1 MGQAITAPLIARFLT
16 TAGFRP
22 SDIANMLEPHDAQ
35 NVPAAMALLDALCS
49 IAELPDSDL
58 DIAQQ
63 RDRRSIVVFSE
74 LFSAFVAA
82 FTSFWLLLADQM
94 QLLSKYAH
102 LATWLYQQEK
112 ERFLNNVLYTDSI
125 ACVKNAY
132 FSLAKQQI
140 LDPEQDYF
148 LFQLGT
154 DGVEK
159 LFASARMAGGHNPN
173 FSLFEFT
180 NLLSF
185 GLDVTRILADYPEWY
200 SGHRRLST
208 SRGEHADHLS
218 PSAWKGNARAGSV
231 VIQDVWNAG
240 AREAKRVISQY
251 TRGSVAVLWKD
262 VFNRPD
268 CDIQRPCS
276 GTYPGVVLDL
286 DCNDDL
292 LMLEGSSSSD
302 ELASTTIEEILSH
315 LPATDVLNAVSEQ
328 VENST
333 WNESCL
339 DQPSL
344 NDAACGEHLLNASEH
359 DPPQKVEPLAKKQ
372 SHSLLIEGQWVH
384 NVTSIRQRFSTP
396 LGQKQ
401 SKDRHVRVRDFA
413 VPTISAQ
420 LKGLGGEAF
429 KAGHCFATILRCG
442 DRAFLAIIKTTHLL
456 RAGETAYAIPRAEI
470 PVAEM
475 QVVLR
480 GQILAFH
487 PCTCKPEQ
495 SWHWTGEIARLRP
508 MKDNVKS
515 KDILLIAV
523 PGVLVLPVDIPQSS
537 DSAWCI
543 SKENLDA
550 LSLDL
555 WRQISPQHISK
566 LVMCG
571 TSLSFPYCTK
581 TGMYGTD
588 CGWNAS

>member
-16 TAGFRP
+16 AAGFRP

-35 NVPAAMALLDALCS
+35 NVPAAMALLGALRT
-49 IAELPDSDL
+49 IAELPDDHL
-58 DIAQQ
+58 DIMQQ
-63 RDRRSIVVFSE
+63 QDRRSILVFSE
-74 LFSAFVAA
+74 LFGAFVAA
-82 FTSFWLLLADQM
+82 FTSFRLSLAEQM

-112 ERFLNNVLYTDSI
+112 ECFINNVLYTDSM
-125 ACVKNAY
+125 ACIKNAY

-173 FSLFEFT
+173 FGLFEFA

-218 PSAWKGNARAGSV
+218 PSAWKGNARASSV

-240 AREAKRVISQY
+240 AREAECVISQY
-251 TRGSVAVLWKD
+251 TCGSVAVCWEN
-262 VFNRPD
+262 VFSQPD
-268 CDIQRPCS
+268 CDIQRPC
-276 GTYPGVVLDL
+276 GATYPGVVLDL

-292 LMLEGSSSSD
+292 LMLEDSPSSD
-302 ELASTTIEEILSH
+302 KLASTTIEEILSH
-315 LPATDVLNAVSEQ
+315 LPAADVLDAVAER
-328 VENST
+328 VESSA
-333 WNESCL
+333 WDASCS

-344 NDAACGEHLLNASEH
+344 DDVVGDEHSSSILEYVPLQIV
-359 DPPQKVEPLAKKQ
+359 DPLTKKR
-372 SHSLLIEGQWVH
+372 SHSLLINGQWVH
-384 NVTSIRQRFSTP
+384 NVTNVRQRFSTP

-401 SKDRHVRVRDFA
+401 SKDRHIRVRDFA
-413 VPTISAQ
+413 VPTISAH
-420 LKGLGGEAF
+420 LKALGGETF

-470 PVAEM
+470 TVPEM
-475 QVVLR
+475 QVTLR

-487 PCTCKPEQ
+487 PCTCKSEQ
-495 SWHWTGEIARLRP
+495 SWHWSGEIARLRP
-508 MKDNVKS
+508 MKDNIKS
-515 KDILLIAV
+515 KDILLVAV

-543 SKENLDA
+543 SKEDLQA
-550 LSLDL
+550 LSSCL
-555 WRQISPQHISK
+555 WRQISPQHVNK
-566 LVMCG
+566 LVTCG
-571 TSLSFPYCTK
+571 TSPSFPYCDK
-581 TGMYGTD
+581 TGMNEIEY
-588 CGWNAS
+588 